1 MPKQTLT
8 QRVTRL
14 LTDVAIDPDVN
25 VNARWQKIVDDG
37 VGAGAVEV
45 LGPMPDATLDDVEL
59 DKAIAYAGRD
69 ADATLRI
76 YPTLKAKIDE
86 MELQRAL
93 DIDLAVVPM
102 LAAMQQNG
110 MLVDRDHLA
119 ALSLVF
125 DDTLATLEY
134 QMNELADHPFNPA
147 SGDQV
152 ATVLFNELGLDGGR
166 KTKSRKRYS
175 TDEKTLDALS
185 GQHPIIA
192 LLKEHREVSKLKGT
206 YVDVLPGLISPDGR
220 IRMELGMTT
229 IPSGRL
235 NCWGGVNLLG
245 IPVRTEL
252 GREIR
257 RAFIAPP
264 GCKLGAVDL
273 NQIELRGL
281 AVLSGDEHL
290 LEAYAHGEDL
300 HRNTAADA
308 IYHCRRDSVSF
319 EQRQRGKVVNFA
331 VANQISALG
340 LRDQFYI
347 SGITDVDEADCQRM
361 LDGWYGHYSAV
372 PRWYEA
378 VYEEGRRNGYIR
390 CPLSGRILWT
400 PGLRTGITGTKGDV
414 VRGQAERV
422 ATNFLL
428 QCYASTLGKVGM
440 AQTWELF
447 KDDAD
452 LKPLLWVHDE
462 ALFEFPEGIP
472 YGDALVCTMTETEMA
487 QKQPIPIVAAWH
499 EAENW
504 AGLK

>member
-1 MPKQTLT
+1 MPKHTLE
-8 QRVTRL
+8 QRVMRL
-14 LTDVAIDPDVN
+14 LSDASTDPDIDLR
-25 VNARWQKIVDDG
+25 ARWGKVSADFPE
-37 VGAGAVEV
+37 VEAEI
-45 LGPMPDATLDDVEL
+45 GPMPDATLDDIPL
-59 DKAIAYAGRD
+59 QNAIEYSARD
-69 ADATLRI
+69 ADATLRV
-76 YPTLKAKIDE
+76 YPHLAQRIAE
-86 MELQRAL
+86 MGLSGAL
-93 DIDLAVVPM
+93 AIDLAVVPII
-102 LAAMQQNG
+102 AAMQQNG
-110 MLVDRDHLA
+110 MLVDKEHLA

-125 DDTLATLEY
+125 EDTLATLEY
-134 QMNELADHPFNPA
+134 RMTDLTGYRFNPA

-152 ATVLFNELGLDGGR
+152 ATVLFEELGLDGGR

-175 TDEKTLDALS
+175 TDEKTLDSLA

-192 LLKEHREVSKLKGT
+192 LLKEHRKVSKLKGT

-257 RAFIAPP
+257 RAFIAPA
-264 GCKLGAVDL
+264 GRRLGAVDL

-290 LEAYAHGEDL
+290 LEAYYNGEDL

-308 IYHCRRDSVSF
+308 LYHCNRESVVF

-347 SGITDVDEADCQRM
+347 SGITDVDEVDCQRM
-361 LDGWYGHYSAV
+361 LDNWYSRYSRV
-372 PRWYEA
+372 PVWYDA
-378 VYEEGRRNGYIR
+378 VYEEGRKNGYIR
-390 CPLSGRILWT
+390 CPLSGRILFV
-400 PGLRTGITGTKGDV
+400 PGLRTGITGSKGDAI
-414 VRGQAERV
+414 RGQAKRV

-428 QCYASTLGKVGM
+428 QTYASTIGKVGI
-440 AQTWELF
+440 AEVWANLRCS
-447 KDDAD
+447 D
-452 LKPLLWVHDE
+452 LWKPLLWVHDE
-462 ALFEFPEGIP
+462 L
-472 YGDALVCTMTETEMA
+472 LVEIDPTVEWDWGEELIAMMTQTELA
-487 QKQPIPIVAAWH
+487 AAQPIPIVAGWH
-499 EAENW
+499 EGQNW
-504 AGLK
+504 RELK

>member
-1 MPKQTLT
+1 MKHTLE
-8 QRVTRL
+8 QRVMRL
-14 LTDVAIDPDVN
+14 LADAATDPDIDLRT
-25 VNARWQKIVDDG
+25 RWSKVSADFP
-37 VGAGAVEV
+37 AVEAS
-45 LGPMPDATLDDVEL
+45 LGPMPDATLDDVPL
-59 DKAIAYAGRD
+59 QNAIEYAGRD

-76 YPTLKAKIDE
+76 YPHLAEKVRE
-86 MELQRAL
+86 MGLERAL
-93 DIDLAVVPM
+93 AIDVAITPM

-110 MLVDRDHLA
+110 VLVDRDHLG
-119 ALSLVF
+119 ALS
-125 DDTLATLEY
+125 ATFEDSLTDLEY
-134 QMNELADHPFNPA
+134 RLGQVAGHPFNPA

-152 ATVLFNELGLDGGR
+152 ATVLFEELRLDGGR
-166 KTKSRKRYS
+166 KTKTRKRYS
-175 TDEKTLDALS
+175 TDEKALDALA
-185 GQHPIIA
+185 GRHPIIA
-192 LLKEHREVSKLKGT
+192 LLKEHREISKLKGT
-206 YVDVLPGLISPDGR
+206 YVDVLPGLISRDGR

-257 RAFIAPP
+257 RAFIASP
-264 GCKLGAVDL
+264 GHKLGAVDL
-273 NQIELRGL
+273 NQIELRGF
-281 AVLSGDEHL
+281 AVLSGDEYL

-300 HRNTAADA
+300 HKNTAADA
-308 IYHCRRDSVSF
+308 IYHCRRDTVSF

-347 SGITDVDEADCQRM
+347 SGVTDVDEADCQRM

-400 PGLRTGITGTKGDV
+400 PGLRTGITGSKGDM

-428 QCYASTLGKVGM
+428 QCYASTIGK
-440 AQTWELF
+440 
-447 KDDAD
+447 
-452 LKPLLWVHDE
+452 
-462 ALFEFPEGIP
+462 EGWRRC
-472 YGDALVCTMTETEMA
+472 GG
-487 QKQPIPIVAAWH
+487 
-499 EAENW
+499 NW
-504 AGLK
+504 LM